1 MPAVP
6 QRRLAG
12 GARSMFGNNPASC
25 DEGAMSAPT
34 TVLSRF
40 RLDDRVALV
49 TGGSSGIGRAA
60 AIALAEAGASVVI
73 AARTAARL
81 GDVAATIRERGGQVI
96 AVPCD
101 VTDGAQLDA
110 LLEETLASYGRL
122 DVLVNV
128 AGGTPPT
135 VALAVSDADL
145 EAAFHF
151 NVTSAFH
158 LARIAAPH
166 LAKRG
171 DGAIVN
177 ISSAMSH
184 RVDSGFVAYGAA
196 KAALDHLTRLLAH
209 EWAPKIR
216 VNAVA
221 VGATRTEALSF
232 VTSIPGVEGGMSAKT
247 PMGRLGEPEDIALAV
262 LYLAS
267 PASAWVTGQV
277 LSVDG
282 GAPTSVWPFPIPSG
296 L

>member
-1 MPAVP
+1 MTHASSVL
-6 QRRLAG
+6 QRL
-12 GARSMFGNNPASC
+12 
-25 DEGAMSAPT
+25 
-34 TVLSRF
+34 
-40 RLDDRVALV
+40 RLDGRVALV
-49 TGGSSGIGRAA
+49 TGGSSGIGRATA
-60 AIALAEAGASVVI
+60 QLLAEAGARVVI
-73 AARTAARL
+73 AARTASKL
-81 GDVAATIRERGGQVI
+81 DEAAAQIKSSGGE
-96 AVPCD
+96 ALAFPAD
-101 VTDGAQLDA
+101 VTDPAQIDA
-110 LLEETLASYGRL
+110 LLDKVLAAAGRL

-135 VALAVSDADL
+135 VALAVSDAEL

-158 LARIAAPH
+158 LSRGAAPH
-166 LAKRG
+166 LAKHG
-171 DGAIVN
+171 AGAIVN

-216 VNAVA
+216 VNAIA

-232 VTSIPGVEGGMSAKT
+232 VTAMPGVEAGMVAKT
-247 PMGRLGEPEDIALAV
+247 PLGRLGEPEDIALAV

-267 PASAWVTGQV
+267 PASAYVTGQV
-277 LSVDG
+277 LAVDG